1 MVKYFYKV
9 FRLLFKI
16 YVSTAQLGSWLLNLT
31 SKHSVPWVGGCN
43 QKMGDSGFPNNNNR
57 EGLKLQ
63 HCVINRFLFPDVEAP
78 AQVFVVVS
86 LTEVN

>member
-1 MVKYFYKV
+1 
-9 FRLLFKI
+9 
-16 YVSTAQLGSWLLNLT
+16 
-31 SKHSVPWVGGCN
+31 
-43 QKMGDSGFPNNNNR
+43 MGDSGFPNNNNR

-86 LTEVN
+86 LTEVNKGHHLKSVNTSSSNVEERWFMKTAAAFWLHCERKH